1 MVAIFHRYFR
11 AGIEEGCIL
20 LTSGEQDPH
29 RQHLAGA
36 SQPAEAHHA
45 LSRPRCF
52 SAVGIFLLKGQK
64 NTPLTG
70 ECKFHLC
77 LHTRKAKSGCLAAQS
92 SPSPQ
97 SSPSSG
103 GWRFPRDRS
112 RYGRPCSGCFAR
124 ATATPGASRAELST
138 REAKAG
144 SSRGQAAI
152 IIKPTSVNVA

>member
-1 MVAIFHRYFR
+1 MITHGHFR
-11 AGIEEGCIL
+11 AGSEEGCIPL
-20 LTSGEQDPH
+20 MPGEQDPR

-36 SQPAEAHHA
+36 SQPAKVHHE
-45 LSRPRCF
+45 LSQPCCF
-52 SAVGIFLLKGQK
+52 PAEGIFLLKGQK

-70 ECKFHLC
+70 ECKFNLC
-77 LHTRKAKSGCLAAQS
+77 LHTRKAKSSCLAAQS

-103 GWRFPRDRS
+103 GWRFPGDRS
-112 RYGRPCSGCFAR
+112 RYGCPCSGCFAR
-124 ATATPGASRAELST
+124 ATATPGASHAQLSAH
-138 REAKAG
+138 EAKAG